1 MELTAQNHIIFGK
14 KLFWIRYRFCPEI
27 MMKSSMVSLTVSQ
40 RLDKQNNLLYKL
52 GADSVGVIKVML
64 LIKDY

>member
-1 MELTAQNHIIFGK
+1 
-14 KLFWIRYRFCPEI
+14 
-27 MMKSSMVSLTVSQ
+27 MKSSMVSLTVSQ

-64 LIKDY
+64 LIKDH